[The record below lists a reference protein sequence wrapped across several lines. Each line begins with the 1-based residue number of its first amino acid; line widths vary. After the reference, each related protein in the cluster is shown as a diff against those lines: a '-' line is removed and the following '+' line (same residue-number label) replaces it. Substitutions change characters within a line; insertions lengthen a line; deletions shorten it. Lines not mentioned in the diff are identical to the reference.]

1 MTQILVIDDAAL
13 LFRKRTPC
21 PAPAPPCV
29 SWPGRPPEGPARV
42 RGRVPS
48 PRSQESGRR
57 VGGRLGSLV
66 VALVLGSS
74 VLHCPALEASPVK
87 VRQAEG
93 VAHGFL
99 VLRTLDGKDLADGEL
114 LQVARGE
121 RVTSHLVFHFKDGSR
136 HDETVVYSQ
145 HYSFR
150 LLTDHLVQKGPSFPQ
165 PVDVKIDAVK
175 GRVTVRYGEKGS
187 GEKLITERLPLLA
200 DVANGLL
207 FTVLK
212 NAPRD
217 GAGITV
223 SMVAATPT
231 PRVITLEATV
241 VGEEAFLFGA
251 SQRKATH
258 YVVKVKLG
266 GVVGLVAPLVG
277 KQPPDSHVWV
287 LGGTAPTFVKAEAS
301 LFAGGPVWRIE
312 LTSPVWPAP
321 RSPVGARGGT
331 LR

>member
-1 MTQILVIDDAAL
+1 MPQHQL
-13 LFRKRTPC
+13 
-21 PAPAPPCV
+21 PPRL
-29 SWPGRPPEGPARV
+29 SWPGRPPEGSVIVRV
-42 RGRVPS
+42 RVPS
-48 PRSQESGRR
+48 PRLRESGRR
-57 VGGRLGSLV
+57 LGVRLGSLV
-66 VALVLGSS
+66 VALVLGSG
-74 VLHCPALEASPVK
+74 VFFCPALEASPVK

-145 HYSFR
+145 RHRFR
-150 LLTDHLVQKGPSFPQ
+150 LLTHHLVQKGPSFPK

-175 GRVTVRYGEKGS
+175 GRVTGRYREKGG
-187 GEKLITERLPLLA
+187 GEKLIDERLQLPA
-200 DVANGLL
+200 DVANGLV
-207 FTVLK
+207 TIALK
-212 NAPRD
+212 NAPRN

-241 VGEEAFLFGA
+241 VGEEPFLFGA

-258 YVVKVKLG
+258 YVVKVNLG

-287 LGGTAPTFVKAEAS
+287 LDGTAPTFVKVEAP
-301 LFAGGPVWRIE
+301 LFADGPVWRVE
-312 LTSPVWPAP
+312 MTPPVWPAP
-321 RSPVGARGGT
+321 RSQAE
-331 LR
+331 